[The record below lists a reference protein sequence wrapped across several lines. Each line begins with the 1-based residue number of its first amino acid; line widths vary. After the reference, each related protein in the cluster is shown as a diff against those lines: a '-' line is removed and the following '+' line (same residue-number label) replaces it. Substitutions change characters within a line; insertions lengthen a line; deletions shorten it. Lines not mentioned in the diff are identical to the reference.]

1 VPSGAGDSDELLD
14 REYQL
19 KRFWREASMSDTF
32 NRGDLV
38 QILATEHIGS
48 VTTVDGPCLCSAM
61 ALLSEIF
68 TGMSYYRLN
77 GFPNQCFHQS
87 ILKKLGGERPKTET
101 KTEETR
107 DAPVEA

>member
-1 VPSGAGDSDELLD
+1 VGDSDDHE
-14 REYQL
+14 R
-19 KRFWREASMSDTF
+19 KTHWREASMSGTF

-48 VTTVDGPCLCSAM
+48 VATVDGPCLCSAM

-68 TGMSYYRLN
+68 TGMSYYQLN
-77 GFPNQCFHQS
+77 GFPNQCFHAS
-87 ILKKLGGERPKTET
+87 ILKKLGGERPKEQV
-101 KTEETR
+101 EETR

>member
-1 VPSGAGDSDELLD
+1 VGDSDDHE
-14 REYQL
+14 R
-19 KRFWREASMSDTF
+19 KTHWREASMSGTF

-48 VTTVDGPCLCSAM
+48 VATVEGPCLCSAM

-87 ILKKLGGERPKTET
+87 ILKKLGGERPKAET
-101 KTEETR
+101 KTQETR
-107 DAPVEA
+107 DAPVAA